1 MTSLLKRIF
10 SGSGKSG
17 KKTSKAIGILGSGRC
32 GTSMVTRAISF
43 LGVDIG
49 SEFVKKNK
57 TNPKGFWENKD
68 IVKIHKQIKSELG
81 KRPFPDGW
89 ENKESIQPMKREL
102 KELIEDQFLGKDLWG
117 WKDPRTTESLAVW
130 KEILRELDVSANYII
145 MVRNPIDVA
154 ASYQEAYNRKES
166 RAIRQWQMRTL
177 LALRG
182 TNNENR
188 IIIDYDELLAGSLET
203 MRRVADTFELP
214 WPEKEADLKKDL
226 DSFIDP
232 DLQHSRTTLEE
243 LESMEE
249 VESDIKK
256 LYRLCLE
263 GAESQ
268 EFLQSASFAS
278 QIEELYRGVEERN
291 F

>member
-1 MTSLLKRIF
+1 MSSILKKIF
-10 SGSGKSG
+10 SSKS
-17 KKTSKAIGILGSGRC
+17 KSTKRTSKAIGILGSGRC

-49 SEFVKKNK
+49 SDFVKENR
-57 TNPKGFWENKD
+57 TNPKGFWENKE
-68 IVKIHKQIKSELG
+68 IVSIHKQIKSELG

-89 ENKESIQPMKREL
+89 EDKESIQPMKQEL
-102 KELIEDQFLGKDLWG
+102 RALIEDQFLGKDLWG

-130 KEILRELDVSANYII
+130 KEILRDLSVSTNYII

-154 ASYQEAYNRKES
+154 ASYQEAYNRKEG

-188 IIIDYDELLAGSLET
+188 IIIDYDELLENSLEA
-203 MRRVADTFELP
+203 MRRVANTFELP
-214 WPEKEADLKKDL
+214 WPENEADLKKEL

-243 LESMEE
+243 LESMED
-249 VESDIKK
+249 VDSDIKR

-268 EFLQSASFAS
+268 EFLHSASFAA
-278 QIEELYRGVEERN
+278 QIEELYQSVEERN